1 MIEEINV
8 IVIIVNVSLRFQLSK
23 RRIMK
28 QKHNK
33 LSLVKFRVS
42 AYF

>member
-28 QKHNK
+28 QKYNK
-33 LSLVKFRVS
+33 LSLVKYRVS